1 MHLGLWLIIY
11 LKKVFIEKEKKKKYF
26 NSFWGNMKNFLSFYL
41 YFLNDIPPLKILI
54 YKQISPYEVMI
65 VYVYYK

>member
-1 MHLGLWLIIY
+1 
-11 LKKVFIEKEKKKKYF
+11 
-26 NSFWGNMKNFLSFYL
+26 MKNFLSFYF

-65 VYVYYK
+65 VYVYYKWIWNTYLSIKFSSKIISK

>member
-1 MHLGLWLIIY
+1 
-11 LKKVFIEKEKKKKYF
+11 
-26 NSFWGNMKNFLSFYL
+26 MKNFLSFSF

>member
-11 LKKVFIEKEKKKKYF
+11 LKKVFIEKEKKKYF
-26 NSFWGNMKNFLSFYL
+26 NSFWGNMKNFLSFYF

>member
-1 MHLGLWLIIY
+1 
-11 LKKVFIEKEKKKKYF
+11 
-26 NSFWGNMKNFLSFYL
+26 MKNFLSFYF